1 MKQGVSFKEWLESAN
16 PCIDEYKDVL
26 LSASIAMLE
35 ESGNIS
41 KTTVQAV
48 TSALKDYSKLLDSC
62 LSIIKEDNTTEQ
74 NSNN

>member
-1 MKQGVSFKEWLESAN
+1 MKQGESFKERLESTN

-35 ESGNIS
+35 ECDNIS

-48 TSALKDYSKLLDSC
+48 TSALVDYSKLLDSC

-74 NSNN
+74 